1 MIRTLLR
8 HQWKSF
14 WRSRNAGKSLAVQI
28 FIGFITLYLLASA
41 IGVGIYLQELLK
53 RAYPGQD
60 IIKVFCGFILYY
72 FLFDMLFRFMLQDL
86 PTLSVQPYL
95 VQNIKRSQLIRFL
108 NVRSLFTVL
117 NLLPLLLFTPFTI
130 TSIAPEF
137 GFPVASAFIIS
148 ILALTVFNHFMILYI
163 KRKSIINS
171 WWLVLFF
178 VLMGGCIAADYFK
191 LFSLSHISTLFFSYM
206 MANAWTVTILVA
218 MAVFSFINNYYFL
231 LKNLYLEDI
240 IGKGKKKEGAD
251 YTFLNRFGTIG
262 ELIGLDIKLILRN
275 KRPRSVAVLT
285 VLFLFYGFI
294 FYKEKYITEGWW
306 GALLLGGIFLTGL
319 FITNYGQFLFAWQS
333 AHFDGLMA
341 GNLRVKTYIKSKF
354 MLFTAVCT
362 VILLLT
368 SLYGLM
374 SWKLLIV
381 QLAGYLYNVGIHTVI
396 TVYFA
401 TRNYKGMDIS
411 KGSTFN
417 YQGMG
422 AEKWLYTLA
431 VFMVPMVV
439 YWPFA
444 FFINAWAGVIALS
457 VLGLIS
463 FLLQDWWVELLSK
476 AFLERKYKILNGFR
490 EKQ

>member
-1 MIRTLLR
+1 MISILFG

-14 WRSRNAGKSLAVQI
+14 WRSRNAGKSMAVQI
-28 FIGFITLYLLASA
+28 FIGFITLYLLVSA
-41 IGVGIYLQELLK
+41 IGVGFYLQKLLN
-53 RAYPGQD
+53 RMYPGQD
-60 IIKVFCGFILYY
+60 IIRVFCGFILYY
-72 FLFDMLFRFMLQDL
+72 FLFDALIRFLLQEL
-86 PTLSVQPYL
+86 PTLTIQPYL
-95 VQNIKRSQLIRFL
+95 VQNIKRGQLIRFL
-108 NVRSLFTVL
+108 NLRSLFTL
-117 NLLPLLLFTPFTI
+117 FNLLPLLLFTPFTI
-130 TSIAPEF
+130 MSIAPVY
-137 GFPVASAFIIS
+137 GFPVAIAFIVS
-148 ILALTVFNHFMILYI
+148 ILALTVFNHFLILYI

-178 VLMGGCIAADYFK
+178 VVMAGFIAADYFK
-191 LFSLSHISTLFFSYM
+191 LFSLSHVSSWFFSGMLAYS
-206 MANAWTVTILVA
+206 WICIILVG
-218 MAVFSFINNYYFL
+218 MAILSFINNYSFL

-240 IGKGKKKEGAD
+240 AGRGRKKEGSE
-251 YTFLNRFGTIG
+251 YVFLNRFGAIG

-275 KRPRSVAVLT
+275 KRPRSVGVLT
-285 VLFLFYGFI
+285 ILFLFYGFI
-294 FYKEKYITEGWW
+294 FYKEKYINEGWW
-306 GALLLGGIFLTGL
+306 GALLVGGIFLTGL

-341 GNLRVKTYIKSKF
+341 GNLSVKTYIKSKF

-362 VILLLT
+362 VVLLLT

-401 TRNYKGMDIS
+401 TRSYKSMDIS
-411 KGSTFN
+411 KGATFN

-422 AEKWLYTLA
+422 AEKWLYTA
-431 VFMVPMVV
+431 VVFLIPMVI

-457 VLGLIS
+457 ILGLIS
-463 FLLQDWWVELLSK
+463 FLLQDWWVDILTKEFFK
-476 AFLERKYKILNGFR
+476 RKYKILNGFR
-490 EKQ
+490 EK

>member
-1 MIRTLLR
+1 MISVLLS

-28 FIGFITLYLLASA
+28 FIGFITIYLLVSA
-41 IGVGIYLQELLK
+41 IGLGFFLHGLLK
-53 RAYPGQD
+53 KTYPGQD
-60 IIKVFCGFILYY
+60 IVRVFCGFILYY
-72 FLFDMLFRFMLQDL
+72 FLFDILIRFMLQDL
-86 PTLSVQPYL
+86 PTLTIQPYL
-95 VQNIKRSQLIRFL
+95 VQNIQRRQLIQFL
-108 NVRSLFTVL
+108 NVRSLFSVL

-130 TSIAPEF
+130 VSIAPAY
-137 GFPVASAFIIS
+137 GALVAAAFIAS
-148 ILALTVFNHFMILYI
+148 ILALTIFNHFLILYI

-178 VLMGGCIAADYFK
+178 VVMAVFIAADYFK
-191 LFSLSHISTLFFSYM
+191 VFSLSHFSSWFFSRM
-206 MANAWTVTILVA
+206 LVYPWI
-218 MAVFSFINNYYFL
+218 AVLLAGIAVLSYINNYSFL

-240 IGKGKKKEGAD
+240 VRRGRKKEGAE
-251 YTFLNRFGTIG
+251 YTFLHRFGAIG

-275 KRPRSVAVLT
+275 KRPRSIGILT
-285 VLFLFYGFI
+285 IFFLFYGFI
-294 FYKEKYITEGWW
+294 FYKPQYINNGWW
-306 GALLLGGIFLTGL
+306 GFLLVGGIFLTGL
-319 FITNYGQFLFAWQS
+319 FITNYGQHSFAWQS

-341 GNLRVKTYIKSKF
+341 GNLNVKTYIKSKF
-354 MLFTAVCT
+354 VLFTAVCT

-374 SWKLLIV
+374 SWKLLII

-396 TVYFA
+396 AIYFA
-401 TRNYKGMDIS
+401 TRSYKAVDIS

-422 AEKWLYTLA
+422 AEKWIYSLVVLI
-431 VFMVPMVV
+431 VPMLI

-457 VLGLIS
+457 AAGLIS
-463 FLLQDWWVELLSK
+463 FLLQDWWVEVLTK
-476 AFLERKYKILNGFR
+476 EFLKRKYSILNGFR
-490 EKQ
+490 EK